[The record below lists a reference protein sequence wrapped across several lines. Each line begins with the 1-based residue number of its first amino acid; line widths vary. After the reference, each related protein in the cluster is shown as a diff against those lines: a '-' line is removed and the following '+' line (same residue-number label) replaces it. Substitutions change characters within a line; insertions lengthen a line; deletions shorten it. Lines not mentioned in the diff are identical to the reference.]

1 MKRFITHFFIITLFT
16 MVTYGQSGIKKPD
29 WKEKN
34 LVGKVK
40 KMKEKMV
47 FFDDKKQYVAFAKGE
62 GSPSDIENV
71 SITYVFNQRGYIES
85 FISENGDKV
94 PIKYDY
100 RNRTATQIYKK
111 KPGSPAM
118 EIICEFDPLKNM
130 ISQTLKMGEQTITEK
145 YKLTYNEKWQVVE
158 EEEESFLT
166 VPDLMSEDPETNS
179 SNSEL
184 GDSNHHHSTRDW
196 TPSDQDRQTRD
207 SSSQGHQETS
217 SSSQN
222 QTESSSESSADN
234 NPETLKR
241 LKERLNKRQAKNSHH
256 QSKSKHQSTSGQSK
270 KEAKAKANSDQA
282 NESSQEKGKGSVK
295 LPDTGEQAF
304 YMTLALALCSLAA
317 LIVAIYLYR
326 RYRER
331 KKLKDIHFD

>member
-29 WKEKN
+29 WQEKN

-40 KMKEKMV
+40 KLKEKMV

-62 GSPSDIENV
+62 GNPSDIENV

-158 EEEESFLT
+158 EMRTYIMSEEENGYNPNSLYIYKYNKKGY
-166 VPDLMSEDPETNS
+166 VIEQIVKEPNS
-179 SNSEL
+179 SGDWEL
-184 GDSNHHHSTRDW
+184 KSIINYQYNDRGNV
-196 TPSDQDRQTRD
+196 SDKI
-207 SSSQGHQETS
+207 ELEI
-217 SSSQN
+217 
-222 QTESSSESSADN
+222 QTEN
-234 NPETLKR
+234 NR
-241 LKERLNKRQAKNSHH
+241 
-256 QSKSKHQSTSGQSK
+256 
-270 KEAKAKANSDQA
+270 
-282 NESSQEKGKGSVK
+282 QEKKYHYEYTYDNIGNYIKKVEYLIYDS
-295 LPDTGEQAF
+295 GEEVT
-304 YMTLALALCSLAA
+304 YTEE
-317 LIVAIYLYR
+317 
-326 RYRER
+326 REI
-331 KKLKDIHFD
+331 KYYK

>member
-29 WKEKN
+29 WQEKN

-40 KMKEKMV
+40 KLKEKMV

-62 GSPSDIENV
+62 GSTSDIENV

-145 YKLTYNEKWQVVE
+145 YKLTYNDKWQVVE
-158 EEEESFLT
+158 EMRTYIMSEEENGYNPNSLYIYKYNKKGY
-166 VPDLMSEDPETNS
+166 VIEQIVKEPNS
-179 SNSEL
+179 SGDWEL
-184 GDSNHHHSTRDW
+184 KSIINYQYNDRGNV
-196 TPSDQDRQTRD
+196 SDKIELEIQTK
-207 SSSQGHQETS
+207 
-217 SSSQN
+217 
-222 QTESSSESSADN
+222 N
-234 NPETLKR
+234 NR
-241 LKERLNKRQAKNSHH
+241 
-256 QSKSKHQSTSGQSK
+256 
-270 KEAKAKANSDQA
+270 
-282 NESSQEKGKGSVK
+282 QEKKYHYEYTY
-295 LPDTGEQAF
+295 DTIGNYIKKVE
-304 YMTLALALCSLAA
+304 Y
-317 LIVAIYLYR
+317 LISDSEEEVTYTEE
-326 RYRER
+326 REIEYY
-331 KKLKDIHFD
+331 K

>member
-158 EEEESFLT
+158 EKRTYIMSEEESENSPNSLYIYKYNKKGY
-166 VPDLMSEDPETNS
+166 VIEQIVKEPNS
-179 SNSEL
+179 SGDWEL
-184 GDSNHHHSTRDW
+184 KSIINYQYNDRGDV
-196 TPSDQDRQTRD
+196 SDKI
-207 SSSQGHQETS
+207 ELEI
-217 SSSQN
+217 
-222 QTESSSESSADN
+222 QTEN
-234 NPETLKR
+234 NR
-241 LKERLNKRQAKNSHH
+241 
-256 QSKSKHQSTSGQSK
+256 
-270 KEAKAKANSDQA
+270 
-282 NESSQEKGKGSVK
+282 QEKKYHYEYTY
-295 LPDTGEQAF
+295 DTIGNYIKKVE
-304 YMTLALALCSLAA
+304 Y
-317 LIVAIYLYR
+317 LISDSEEEVTYTEE
-326 RYRER
+326 REIEYY
-331 KKLKDIHFD
+331 K

>member
-29 WKEKN
+29 WQEKN

-40 KMKEKMV
+40 KLKEKMV

-145 YKLTYNEKWQVVE
+145 YKLTYNEKWRVIE
-158 EEEESFLT
+158 EKRTYIMSEEESENFPNSLYIYKYNEKGY
-166 VPDLMSEDPETNS
+166 VIEQIVKEPNS
-179 SNSEL
+179 SGDWEL
-184 GDSNHHHSTRDW
+184 KSIINYQYNDRGNV
-196 TPSDQDRQTRD
+196 SDKI
-207 SSSQGHQETS
+207 ELEI
-217 SSSQN
+217 
-222 QTESSSESSADN
+222 QTEN
-234 NPETLKR
+234 NR
-241 LKERLNKRQAKNSHH
+241 
-256 QSKSKHQSTSGQSK
+256 
-270 KEAKAKANSDQA
+270 
-282 NESSQEKGKGSVK
+282 QEKKYHYEYTY
-295 LPDTGEQAF
+295 DTIGNYIKKVEYLIYDSGEEVT
-304 YMTLALALCSLAA
+304 YTEE
-317 LIVAIYLYR
+317 
-326 RYRER
+326 REIEYY
-331 KKLKDIHFD
+331 K

>member
-71 SITYVFNQRGYIES
+71 SITYVFNQRGYIEN

-158 EEEESFLT
+158 EKRTYIMSEEESENSPNSLYIYKYNKKGY
-166 VPDLMSEDPETNS
+166 VIEQIVKEPNS
-179 SNSEL
+179 SGDWEL
-184 GDSNHHHSTRDW
+184 KSIINYQYNDRGNV
-196 TPSDQDRQTRD
+196 SDKI
-207 SSSQGHQETS
+207 ELEI
-217 SSSQN
+217 
-222 QTESSSESSADN
+222 QTEN
-234 NPETLKR
+234 NR
-241 LKERLNKRQAKNSHH
+241 
-256 QSKSKHQSTSGQSK
+256 
-270 KEAKAKANSDQA
+270 
-282 NESSQEKGKGSVK
+282 QEKKYHYEYTY
-295 LPDTGEQAF
+295 DTIGNYIKKVEYLIYDSGEEVT
-304 YMTLALALCSLAA
+304 YTEE
-317 LIVAIYLYR
+317 
-326 RYRER
+326 REIEYY
-331 KKLKDIHFD
+331 K

>member
-1 MKRFITHFFIITLFT
+1 MTHFFIINLFT
-16 MVTYGQSGIKKPD
+16 MVTYGQSDIKKPD
-29 WKEKN
+29 WQEKN

-40 KMKEKMV
+40 KLKEKMV

-145 YKLTYNEKWQVVE
+145 YKLTYNDKWQVVE
-158 EEEESFLT
+158 EMRTYIMSEEENGYNPNSLYIYKYNKKGY
-166 VPDLMSEDPETNS
+166 VIEQVVKEPNS
-179 SNSEL
+179 SGDWEL
-184 GDSNHHHSTRDW
+184 KSIINYQYNNRGNV
-196 TPSDQDRQTRD
+196 SDKI
-207 SSSQGHQETS
+207 ELEI
-217 SSSQN
+217 
-222 QTESSSESSADN
+222 QTEN
-234 NPETLKR
+234 NR
-241 LKERLNKRQAKNSHH
+241 
-256 QSKSKHQSTSGQSK
+256 
-270 KEAKAKANSDQA
+270 
-282 NESSQEKGKGSVK
+282 QEKKYHYEYTY
-295 LPDTGEQAF
+295 DTTGNYIKKVE
-304 YMTLALALCSLAA
+304 Y
-317 LIVAIYLYR
+317 LISDSEEEVTYTEE
-326 RYRER
+326 REI
-331 KKLKDIHFD
+331 KYYK

>member
-1 MKRFITHFFIITLFT
+1 MKRFITYFFIITLFT

-29 WKEKN
+29 WQEKK

-40 KMKEKMV
+40 KLKEKMV

-62 GSPSDIENV
+62 GRPSDIENI

-145 YKLTYNEKWQVVE
+145 YKLTYNDKWQVVE
-158 EEEESFLT
+158 EKRTYIMSEEESENSPNSLYIYKYNKKGY
-166 VPDLMSEDPETNS
+166 VIEQIVKEPNS
-179 SNSEL
+179 SGDWEL
-184 GDSNHHHSTRDW
+184 KSIINYQYNNRGNV
-196 TPSDQDRQTRD
+196 SDKI
-207 SSSQGHQETS
+207 ELEI
-217 SSSQN
+217 
-222 QTESSSESSADN
+222 QTEN
-234 NPETLKR
+234 NR
-241 LKERLNKRQAKNSHH
+241 
-256 QSKSKHQSTSGQSK
+256 
-270 KEAKAKANSDQA
+270 
-282 NESSQEKGKGSVK
+282 QEKKYHYEYTY
-295 LPDTGEQAF
+295 DTIGNYIKKVE
-304 YMTLALALCSLAA
+304 Y
-317 LIVAIYLYR
+317 LISDSEEEVTYTEE
-326 RYRER
+326 REIEYY
-331 KKLKDIHFD
+331 K

>member
-29 WKEKN
+29 WQEKN

-40 KMKEKMV
+40 KLKEKMV

-158 EEEESFLT
+158 EKRT
-166 VPDLMSEDPETNS
+166 YIMSEDESENSPNSLYIYKYNKKGYVIEQIVKEPNS
-179 SNSEL
+179 SGDWEL
-184 GDSNHHHSTRDW
+184 KSIINYQYNDRGNV
-196 TPSDQDRQTRD
+196 SDKI
-207 SSSQGHQETS
+207 ELEI
-217 SSSQN
+217 
-222 QTESSSESSADN
+222 QTEN
-234 NPETLKR
+234 NR
-241 LKERLNKRQAKNSHH
+241 
-256 QSKSKHQSTSGQSK
+256 
-270 KEAKAKANSDQA
+270 
-282 NESSQEKGKGSVK
+282 QEKKYHYEYTY
-295 LPDTGEQAF
+295 DTIGNYKKKVE
-304 YMTLALALCSLAA
+304 Y
-317 LIVAIYLYR
+317 LISDSEEEVTYTEE
-326 RYRER
+326 REIEYY
-331 KKLKDIHFD
+331 K

>member
-29 WKEKN
+29 WQEKN

-40 KMKEKMV
+40 KLKEKMF

-158 EEEESFLT
+158 EKRTYIMSEEESENSPNSLYIYKYNKKGY
-166 VPDLMSEDPETNS
+166 VIEQIVKEPNS
-179 SNSEL
+179 SGDWEL
-184 GDSNHHHSTRDW
+184 KSIINYQYNDRGNV
-196 TPSDQDRQTRD
+196 SDKI
-207 SSSQGHQETS
+207 ELEI
-217 SSSQN
+217 
-222 QTESSSESSADN
+222 QTEN
-234 NPETLKR
+234 NR
-241 LKERLNKRQAKNSHH
+241 
-256 QSKSKHQSTSGQSK
+256 
-270 KEAKAKANSDQA
+270 
-282 NESSQEKGKGSVK
+282 QEKKYHYEYTY
-295 LPDTGEQAF
+295 DTIGNYIKKVEYLIYDSGEEVT
-304 YMTLALALCSLAA
+304 YTEE
-317 LIVAIYLYR
+317 
-326 RYRER
+326 REIEYY
-331 KKLKDIHFD
+331 K

>member
-40 KMKEKMV
+40 KLKEKMV

-158 EEEESFLT
+158 EKRT
-166 VPDLMSEDPETNS
+166 YIMSEQENGYNPNSLYIYKYNKKGYVIEQIVKEPNS
-179 SNSEL
+179 SGDWEL
-184 GDSNHHHSTRDW
+184 KSIINYQYNDRGNV
-196 TPSDQDRQTRD
+196 SDKI
-207 SSSQGHQETS
+207 ELEI
-217 SSSQN
+217 
-222 QTESSSESSADN
+222 QTEN
-234 NPETLKR
+234 NR
-241 LKERLNKRQAKNSHH
+241 
-256 QSKSKHQSTSGQSK
+256 
-270 KEAKAKANSDQA
+270 
-282 NESSQEKGKGSVK
+282 QEKKYHYEYTY
-295 LPDTGEQAF
+295 DTIGNYIKKVEYLIYDSGEEVT
-304 YMTLALALCSLAA
+304 YTEE
-317 LIVAIYLYR
+317 
-326 RYRER
+326 REI
-331 KKLKDIHFD
+331 KYYK

>member
-29 WKEKN
+29 WQEKN

-40 KMKEKMV
+40 KLKEKMV

-62 GSPSDIENV
+62 GSTSDIENV

-145 YKLTYNEKWQVVE
+145 YKLTYNDKWQVVE
-158 EEEESFLT
+158 EMRTYIMSEEENGYNPNSLYIYKYNKKGY
-166 VPDLMSEDPETNS
+166 VIEQIIKEPNS
-179 SNSEL
+179 SGDWEL
-184 GDSNHHHSTRDW
+184 KSIINYQYNDRGNV
-196 TPSDQDRQTRD
+196 SDKIELEIQTK
-207 SSSQGHQETS
+207 
-217 SSSQN
+217 
-222 QTESSSESSADN
+222 N
-234 NPETLKR
+234 NR
-241 LKERLNKRQAKNSHH
+241 
-256 QSKSKHQSTSGQSK
+256 
-270 KEAKAKANSDQA
+270 
-282 NESSQEKGKGSVK
+282 QEKKYHYEYTY
-295 LPDTGEQAF
+295 DTIGNYIKKVE
-304 YMTLALALCSLAA
+304 Y
-317 LIVAIYLYR
+317 LISDSEEEVTYTEE
-326 RYRER
+326 REI
-331 KKLKDIHFD
+331 KYYK

>member
-40 KMKEKMV
+40 KLKEKMV

-158 EEEESFLT
+158 EMRTYIMSEEENGYNPNSLYIYKYNKKGY
-166 VPDLMSEDPETNS
+166 VIEQIVKEPNS
-179 SNSEL
+179 SGDWEL
-184 GDSNHHHSTRDW
+184 KSIINYQYNDRGNV
-196 TPSDQDRQTRD
+196 SDKI
-207 SSSQGHQETS
+207 ELEI
-217 SSSQN
+217 
-222 QTESSSESSADN
+222 QTEN
-234 NPETLKR
+234 NR
-241 LKERLNKRQAKNSHH
+241 
-256 QSKSKHQSTSGQSK
+256 
-270 KEAKAKANSDQA
+270 
-282 NESSQEKGKGSVK
+282 QEKKYHYEYTY
-295 LPDTGEQAF
+295 DTIGNYIKKVEYLIYDSGEEVT
-304 YMTLALALCSLAA
+304 YTEE
-317 LIVAIYLYR
+317 
-326 RYRER
+326 REI
-331 KKLKDIHFD
+331 KYYK

>member
-29 WKEKN
+29 WQEKN

-40 KMKEKMV
+40 KLKEKMV

-158 EEEESFLT
+158 EKRTYIMSEEESENSPNSLYIYKYNKKGY
-166 VPDLMSEDPETNS
+166 VIEQIVKEPNS
-179 SNSEL
+179 SGDWEL
-184 GDSNHHHSTRDW
+184 KSIINYQYNDRGNV
-196 TPSDQDRQTRD
+196 SDKI
-207 SSSQGHQETS
+207 ELEI
-217 SSSQN
+217 
-222 QTESSSESSADN
+222 QTEN
-234 NPETLKR
+234 NR
-241 LKERLNKRQAKNSHH
+241 
-256 QSKSKHQSTSGQSK
+256 
-270 KEAKAKANSDQA
+270 
-282 NESSQEKGKGSVK
+282 QEKKYHYEYTY
-295 LPDTGEQAF
+295 DTIGNYIKKVEYLIYDSGEEVT
-304 YMTLALALCSLAA
+304 YTEE
-317 LIVAIYLYR
+317 
-326 RYRER
+326 REIEYY
-331 KKLKDIHFD
+331 K

>member
-1 MKRFITHFFIITLFT
+1 MKRFITYFFIITLFT

-29 WKEKN
+29 WQEKN

-40 KMKEKMV
+40 KLKEKMV

-62 GSPSDIENV
+62 GSTSDIENV

-158 EEEESFLT
+158 EKRTYIMSEEES
-166 VPDLMSEDPETNS
+166 ENS
-179 SNSEL
+179 PNSLYIYKYNKKGYVIEQIVKEPNSL
-184 GDSNHHHSTRDW
+184 GDWELKSIINYQYNDRGNV
-196 TPSDQDRQTRD
+196 SDKI
-207 SSSQGHQETS
+207 ELEI
-217 SSSQN
+217 
-222 QTESSSESSADN
+222 QTEN
-234 NPETLKR
+234 NR
-241 LKERLNKRQAKNSHH
+241 
-256 QSKSKHQSTSGQSK
+256 
-270 KEAKAKANSDQA
+270 
-282 NESSQEKGKGSVK
+282 QEKKYHYEYTY
-295 LPDTGEQAF
+295 DTIGNYIKKVEYLIYDSGEEVT
-304 YMTLALALCSLAA
+304 YTEE
-317 LIVAIYLYR
+317 
-326 RYRER
+326 REIEYY
-331 KKLKDIHFD
+331 K

>member
-40 KMKEKMV
+40 KLKEKMV

-130 ISQTLKMGEQTITEK
+130 ISQILKMGEQTITEK
-145 YKLTYNEKWQVVE
+145 YKLTYNDKWQVVE
-158 EEEESFLT
+158 EMRTYIMSEEENGYNPNSLYIYKYNKKGY
-166 VPDLMSEDPETNS
+166 VIEQIVKEPNS
-179 SNSEL
+179 SGDWEL
-184 GDSNHHHSTRDW
+184 KSIINYQYNDRGNV
-196 TPSDQDRQTRD
+196 SDKI
-207 SSSQGHQETS
+207 ELEI
-217 SSSQN
+217 
-222 QTESSSESSADN
+222 QTEN
-234 NPETLKR
+234 NR
-241 LKERLNKRQAKNSHH
+241 
-256 QSKSKHQSTSGQSK
+256 
-270 KEAKAKANSDQA
+270 
-282 NESSQEKGKGSVK
+282 QEKKYHYEYTY
-295 LPDTGEQAF
+295 DTIGNYIKKVEYLIYDSGEEVT
-304 YMTLALALCSLAA
+304 YTEE
-317 LIVAIYLYR
+317 
-326 RYRER
+326 REIEYY
-331 KKLKDIHFD
+331 K

>member
-29 WKEKN
+29 WQEKN

-40 KMKEKMV
+40 KLKEKMV

-145 YKLTYNEKWQVVE
+145 YKLTYNDKWQVVE
-158 EEEESFLT
+158 EMRTYIMSEEENGYNPNSLYIYKYNKKGY
-166 VPDLMSEDPETNS
+166 VIEQIVKEPNS
-179 SNSEL
+179 SGDWEL
-184 GDSNHHHSTRDW
+184 KSIINYQYNDRGNV
-196 TPSDQDRQTRD
+196 SDKI
-207 SSSQGHQETS
+207 ELEI
-217 SSSQN
+217 
-222 QTESSSESSADN
+222 QTEN
-234 NPETLKR
+234 NR
-241 LKERLNKRQAKNSHH
+241 
-256 QSKSKHQSTSGQSK
+256 
-270 KEAKAKANSDQA
+270 
-282 NESSQEKGKGSVK
+282 QEKKYHYEYTY
-295 LPDTGEQAF
+295 DTIGNYKKKVE
-304 YMTLALALCSLAA
+304 Y
-317 LIVAIYLYR
+317 LISDSEEEVTYTEE
-326 RYRER
+326 REIEYY
-331 KKLKDIHFD
+331 K

>member
-29 WKEKN
+29 WQEKN

-40 KMKEKMV
+40 KLKEKMV

-158 EEEESFLT
+158 EMRTYIMSEEENGYNPNSLYIYKYNKKGY
-166 VPDLMSEDPETNS
+166 VIEQIVKEPNS
-179 SNSEL
+179 SGDWEL
-184 GDSNHHHSTRDW
+184 KSIINYQYNDRGNV
-196 TPSDQDRQTRD
+196 SDKI
-207 SSSQGHQETS
+207 ELEI
-217 SSSQN
+217 
-222 QTESSSESSADN
+222 QTEN
-234 NPETLKR
+234 NR
-241 LKERLNKRQAKNSHH
+241 
-256 QSKSKHQSTSGQSK
+256 
-270 KEAKAKANSDQA
+270 
-282 NESSQEKGKGSVK
+282 QEKKYHYEYTY
-295 LPDTGEQAF
+295 DTIGNYIKKVEYLIYDSGEEVT
-304 YMTLALALCSLAA
+304 YTEE
-317 LIVAIYLYR
+317 
-326 RYRER
+326 REIEYY
-331 KKLKDIHFD
+331 K

>member
-1 MKRFITHFFIITLFT
+1 MKRFITYFFIITLFT
-16 MVTYGQSGIKKPD
+16 MVTYGQSGIKKSD
-29 WKEKN
+29 WQEKN

-40 KMKEKMV
+40 KLKEKMV

-62 GSPSDIENV
+62 DSPSDIENV

-158 EEEESFLT
+158 EKRTYIMSEEESENSPNSLYIYKYNKKGY
-166 VPDLMSEDPETNS
+166 VIEQIVKEPNS
-179 SNSEL
+179 SGDWEL
-184 GDSNHHHSTRDW
+184 KSIINYQYNDRGNV
-196 TPSDQDRQTRD
+196 SDKI
-207 SSSQGHQETS
+207 ELEI
-217 SSSQN
+217 
-222 QTESSSESSADN
+222 QTEN
-234 NPETLKR
+234 NR
-241 LKERLNKRQAKNSHH
+241 
-256 QSKSKHQSTSGQSK
+256 
-270 KEAKAKANSDQA
+270 
-282 NESSQEKGKGSVK
+282 QEKKYHYEYTYDNIGNYIKKV
-295 LPDTGEQAF
+295 E
-304 YMTLALALCSLAA
+304 Y
-317 LIVAIYLYR
+317 LISDSEEEVTYTEE
-326 RYRER
+326 REI
-331 KKLKDIHFD
+331 KYYK

>member
-29 WKEKN
+29 WQEKN

-40 KMKEKMV
+40 KLKEKMV

-158 EEEESFLT
+158 EKRTYIMSEEESENSPNSLYIYKYNKKGY
-166 VPDLMSEDPETNS
+166 VIEQIVKEPNS
-179 SNSEL
+179 SGDWEL
-184 GDSNHHHSTRDW
+184 KSIINYQYNDRGNV
-196 TPSDQDRQTRD
+196 SDKI
-207 SSSQGHQETS
+207 ELEI
-217 SSSQN
+217 
-222 QTESSSESSADN
+222 QTEN
-234 NPETLKR
+234 NR
-241 LKERLNKRQAKNSHH
+241 
-256 QSKSKHQSTSGQSK
+256 
-270 KEAKAKANSDQA
+270 
-282 NESSQEKGKGSVK
+282 QEKKYHYEYTY
-295 LPDTGEQAF
+295 DTIGNYIKKVE
-304 YMTLALALCSLAA
+304 Y
-317 LIVAIYLYR
+317 LISDSEEEVTYAEE
-326 RYRER
+326 REI
-331 KKLKDIHFD
+331 KYYK

>member
-29 WKEKN
+29 WQEKN

-40 KMKEKMV
+40 KLKEKMV

-62 GSPSDIENV
+62 GRPSDIENV

-158 EEEESFLT
+158 EKRTYIMSEEESENSPNSLYIYKYNKKGY
-166 VPDLMSEDPETNS
+166 VIEQIVKEPNS
-179 SNSEL
+179 SGDWEL
-184 GDSNHHHSTRDW
+184 KSIINYQYNDRGNV
-196 TPSDQDRQTRD
+196 SDKI
-207 SSSQGHQETS
+207 ELEI
-217 SSSQN
+217 
-222 QTESSSESSADN
+222 QTEN
-234 NPETLKR
+234 NR
-241 LKERLNKRQAKNSHH
+241 
-256 QSKSKHQSTSGQSK
+256 
-270 KEAKAKANSDQA
+270 
-282 NESSQEKGKGSVK
+282 QEKKYHYEYTY
-295 LPDTGEQAF
+295 DTIGNYIKKVE
-304 YMTLALALCSLAA
+304 Y
-317 LIVAIYLYR
+317 LISDSEEEVTYTEE
-326 RYRER
+326 REIEYY
-331 KKLKDIHFD
+331 K

>member
-29 WKEKN
+29 WQEKN

-40 KMKEKMV
+40 KLKEKMV

-62 GSPSDIENV
+62 DSPSDIENV

-158 EEEESFLT
+158 EKRTYIMSEEES
-166 VPDLMSEDPETNS
+166 ENS
-179 SNSEL
+179 PNSLYIYKYNEKGYVIEQIVKEPNSL
-184 GDSNHHHSTRDW
+184 GDWELKSIINY
-196 TPSDQDRQTRD
+196 QYNDRGNVIEKTEVEI
-207 SSSQGHQETS
+207 ET
-217 SSSQN
+217 
-222 QTESSSESSADN
+222 EN
-234 NPETLKR
+234 NR
-241 LKERLNKRQAKNSHH
+241 
-256 QSKSKHQSTSGQSK
+256 
-270 KEAKAKANSDQA
+270 
-282 NESSQEKGKGSVK
+282 QEKKYRYEYTY
-295 LPDTGEQAF
+295 DTIGNYKKKVE
-304 YMTLALALCSLAA
+304 Y
-317 LIVAIYLYR
+317 LISDSEEEVTYTEE
-326 RYRER
+326 REIEYY
-331 KKLKDIHFD
+331 K

>member
-16 MVTYGQSGIKKPD
+16 MVTYGQSGIKNPD
-29 WKEKN
+29 WQEKN

-40 KMKEKMV
+40 KLKEKMV

-158 EEEESFLT
+158 EKRTYIMSEEERENSPNSLYIYKYNKKGY
-166 VPDLMSEDPETNS
+166 VIEQIVKEPNS
-179 SNSEL
+179 SGDWEL
-184 GDSNHHHSTRDW
+184 KSIINYQYNDRGNV
-196 TPSDQDRQTRD
+196 SDKI
-207 SSSQGHQETS
+207 ELEI
-217 SSSQN
+217 
-222 QTESSSESSADN
+222 QTEN
-234 NPETLKR
+234 NR
-241 LKERLNKRQAKNSHH
+241 
-256 QSKSKHQSTSGQSK
+256 
-270 KEAKAKANSDQA
+270 
-282 NESSQEKGKGSVK
+282 QEKKYHYEYTY
-295 LPDTGEQAF
+295 DTIGNYIKKVEYLIYDSGEEVT
-304 YMTLALALCSLAA
+304 YTEE
-317 LIVAIYLYR
+317 
-326 RYRER
+326 REIEYY
-331 KKLKDIHFD
+331 K

>member
-29 WKEKN
+29 WQEKN

-40 KMKEKMV
+40 KLKEKMV
-47 FFDDKKQYVAFAKGE
+47 FFDDKKQYVAFDKGE

-158 EEEESFLT
+158 ENRT
-166 VPDLMSEDPETNS
+166 YIMSEDESENSPNSLYIYKYNKKGYVIEQIVKEPNS
-179 SNSEL
+179 SGDWEL
-184 GDSNHHHSTRDW
+184 KSIINYQYNDRGNV
-196 TPSDQDRQTRD
+196 SDKI
-207 SSSQGHQETS
+207 ELEI
-217 SSSQN
+217 
-222 QTESSSESSADN
+222 QTEN
-234 NPETLKR
+234 NR
-241 LKERLNKRQAKNSHH
+241 
-256 QSKSKHQSTSGQSK
+256 
-270 KEAKAKANSDQA
+270 
-282 NESSQEKGKGSVK
+282 QEKKYHYEYTYDNIGNYIKKVEYLIYDS
-295 LPDTGEQAF
+295 GEEVT
-304 YMTLALALCSLAA
+304 YTEE
-317 LIVAIYLYR
+317 
-326 RYRER
+326 REIEYY
-331 KKLKDIHFD
+331 K

>member
-1 MKRFITHFFIITLFT
+1 MKRFITYFFIITLFT
-16 MVTYGQSGIKKPD
+16 MVTYGQSGIKKSD
-29 WKEKN
+29 WQEKN

-40 KMKEKMV
+40 KLKEKMV

-62 GSPSDIENV
+62 DSPSDIENV

-158 EEEESFLT
+158 EKRTYIMSEEES
-166 VPDLMSEDPETNS
+166 ENS
-179 SNSEL
+179 PNSLYIYKYNEKGYVIEQIVKEPNSL
-184 GDSNHHHSTRDW
+184 GDWELKSIINYQYNDRGNV
-196 TPSDQDRQTRD
+196 SDKI
-207 SSSQGHQETS
+207 ELEI
-217 SSSQN
+217 
-222 QTESSSESSADN
+222 QTEN
-234 NPETLKR
+234 NR
-241 LKERLNKRQAKNSHH
+241 
-256 QSKSKHQSTSGQSK
+256 
-270 KEAKAKANSDQA
+270 
-282 NESSQEKGKGSVK
+282 QEKKYHYEYTY
-295 LPDTGEQAF
+295 DTIGNYIKKVE
-304 YMTLALALCSLAA
+304 Y
-317 LIVAIYLYR
+317 LISDSEEEVTYTEE
-326 RYRER
+326 REIEYY
-331 KKLKDIHFD
+331 K

>member
-29 WKEKN
+29 WQEKN

-40 KMKEKMV
+40 KLKEKMV

-62 GSPSDIENV
+62 GNPSDIENV

-158 EEEESFLT
+158 EKRTYIMSEEERENSPNSLYIYKYNKKGY
-166 VPDLMSEDPETNS
+166 VIEQIVKEPNS
-179 SNSEL
+179 SGDWEL
-184 GDSNHHHSTRDW
+184 KSIINYQYNDRGNV
-196 TPSDQDRQTRD
+196 SDKI
-207 SSSQGHQETS
+207 ELEI
-217 SSSQN
+217 
-222 QTESSSESSADN
+222 QTEN
-234 NPETLKR
+234 NR
-241 LKERLNKRQAKNSHH
+241 
-256 QSKSKHQSTSGQSK
+256 
-270 KEAKAKANSDQA
+270 
-282 NESSQEKGKGSVK
+282 QEKKYHYEYTYDNIGNYIKKVEYLIYDS
-295 LPDTGEQAF
+295 GEEVT
-304 YMTLALALCSLAA
+304 YTEE
-317 LIVAIYLYR
+317 
-326 RYRER
+326 REI
-331 KKLKDIHFD
+331 KYYK

>member
-29 WKEKN
+29 WQEKN

-40 KMKEKMV
+40 KLKEKMV

-158 EEEESFLT
+158 EMRTYIMSEEENGYNPNSLYIYKYNKKGY
-166 VPDLMSEDPETNS
+166 VIEQIVKEPNS
-179 SNSEL
+179 SGDWEL
-184 GDSNHHHSTRDW
+184 KSIINYQYNNRGNV
-196 TPSDQDRQTRD
+196 SDKI
-207 SSSQGHQETS
+207 ELEI
-217 SSSQN
+217 
-222 QTESSSESSADN
+222 QTEN
-234 NPETLKR
+234 NR
-241 LKERLNKRQAKNSHH
+241 
-256 QSKSKHQSTSGQSK
+256 
-270 KEAKAKANSDQA
+270 
-282 NESSQEKGKGSVK
+282 QEKKYHYEYTY
-295 LPDTGEQAF
+295 DTIGNYIKKVEYLIYDSGEEVT
-304 YMTLALALCSLAA
+304 YTEE
-317 LIVAIYLYR
+317 
-326 RYRER
+326 REIEYY
-331 KKLKDIHFD
+331 K

>member
-29 WKEKN
+29 WQEKN

-40 KMKEKMV
+40 KLKEKMV

-145 YKLTYNEKWQVVE
+145 YKLTYNDKWQVVE
-158 EEEESFLT
+158 EMRTYIMSDEENGYNPNSLYIYKYNKKGYVIEQIVKEPNSSGDWELKSIINYQYNNRGNVSDKIELEIQTENNRQEKKYRYEYTYDTIGNYIKKVEYLISDREEEVT
-166 VPDLMSEDPETNS
+166 Y
-179 SNSEL
+179 
-184 GDSNHHHSTRDW
+184 
-196 TPSDQDRQTRD
+196 
-207 SSSQGHQETS
+207 
-217 SSSQN
+217 
-222 QTESSSESSADN
+222 TE
-234 NPETLKR
+234 
-241 LKERLNKRQAKNSHH
+241 EREIEYYK
-256 QSKSKHQSTSGQSK
+256 
-270 KEAKAKANSDQA
+270 
-282 NESSQEKGKGSVK
+282 
-295 LPDTGEQAF
+295 
-304 YMTLALALCSLAA
+304 
-317 LIVAIYLYR
+317 
-326 RYRER
+326 
-331 KKLKDIHFD
+331 

>member
-29 WKEKN
+29 WQEKN

-40 KMKEKMV
+40 KLKEKMV

-158 EEEESFLT
+158 EKRTYIMSEEESENSPNSLYIYKYNKKGY
-166 VPDLMSEDPETNS
+166 VIEQIVKEPNS
-179 SNSEL
+179 SGDWEL
-184 GDSNHHHSTRDW
+184 KSIINYQYNDRGNV
-196 TPSDQDRQTRD
+196 SDKI
-207 SSSQGHQETS
+207 ELEI
-217 SSSQN
+217 
-222 QTESSSESSADN
+222 QTEN
-234 NPETLKR
+234 NR
-241 LKERLNKRQAKNSHH
+241 
-256 QSKSKHQSTSGQSK
+256 
-270 KEAKAKANSDQA
+270 
-282 NESSQEKGKGSVK
+282 QEKKYHYEYTY
-295 LPDTGEQAF
+295 DTIGNYIKKVEYLIYDSGEEVT
-304 YMTLALALCSLAA
+304 YTEE
-317 LIVAIYLYR
+317 
-326 RYRER
+326 REI
-331 KKLKDIHFD
+331 KYYK

>member
-29 WKEKN
+29 WQEKN
-34 LVGKVK
+34 LIGKVK
-40 KMKEKMV
+40 KLKEKMV

-62 GSPSDIENV
+62 GRPSDIENV

-145 YKLTYNEKWQVVE
+145 YKLTYNENWQVVE
-158 EEEESFLT
+158 EKRTYIMSEEES
-166 VPDLMSEDPETNS
+166 ENS
-179 SNSEL
+179 PNSLYIYKYNKKGYVIEQIVKEPNSL
-184 GDSNHHHSTRDW
+184 GDWELKSIINYQYNDRGNV
-196 TPSDQDRQTRD
+196 SDKI
-207 SSSQGHQETS
+207 ELEI
-217 SSSQN
+217 
-222 QTESSSESSADN
+222 QTEN
-234 NPETLKR
+234 NR
-241 LKERLNKRQAKNSHH
+241 
-256 QSKSKHQSTSGQSK
+256 
-270 KEAKAKANSDQA
+270 
-282 NESSQEKGKGSVK
+282 QEKKYHYEYTY
-295 LPDTGEQAF
+295 DTIGNYIKKVE
-304 YMTLALALCSLAA
+304 Y
-317 LIVAIYLYR
+317 LISDSEEEVTYTEE
-326 RYRER
+326 REIEYY
-331 KKLKDIHFD
+331 K

>member
-40 KMKEKMV
+40 KLKEKMV

-130 ISQTLKMGEQTITEK
+130 ISQILKMGEQTITEK
-145 YKLTYNEKWQVVE
+145 YKLTYNDKWQVVE
-158 EEEESFLT
+158 EMRTYIMSEEENGYNPNSLYIYKYNKKGY
-166 VPDLMSEDPETNS
+166 VIEQIVKEPNS
-179 SNSEL
+179 SGDWEL
-184 GDSNHHHSTRDW
+184 KSIINYQYNDRGNV
-196 TPSDQDRQTRD
+196 SDKI
-207 SSSQGHQETS
+207 ELEI
-217 SSSQN
+217 
-222 QTESSSESSADN
+222 QTEN
-234 NPETLKR
+234 NR
-241 LKERLNKRQAKNSHH
+241 
-256 QSKSKHQSTSGQSK
+256 
-270 KEAKAKANSDQA
+270 
-282 NESSQEKGKGSVK
+282 QEKKYHYEYTYDNIGNYIKKVEYLIYDS
-295 LPDTGEQAF
+295 GEEVT
-304 YMTLALALCSLAA
+304 YTEE
-317 LIVAIYLYR
+317 
-326 RYRER
+326 REI
-331 KKLKDIHFD
+331 KYYK

>member
-29 WKEKN
+29 WQEKN

-40 KMKEKMV
+40 KLKEKMV

-62 GSPSDIENV
+62 GSTSDIENV

-145 YKLTYNEKWQVVE
+145 YKLTYNDKWQVVE
-158 EEEESFLT
+158 EMRTYIMSEEENGYNPNSLYIYKYNKKGY
-166 VPDLMSEDPETNS
+166 VIEQIVKEPNS
-179 SNSEL
+179 SGDWEL
-184 GDSNHHHSTRDW
+184 KSIINYQYNDRGNV
-196 TPSDQDRQTRD
+196 SDKIELEIQTK
-207 SSSQGHQETS
+207 
-217 SSSQN
+217 
-222 QTESSSESSADN
+222 N
-234 NPETLKR
+234 NR
-241 LKERLNKRQAKNSHH
+241 
-256 QSKSKHQSTSGQSK
+256 
-270 KEAKAKANSDQA
+270 
-282 NESSQEKGKGSVK
+282 QEKKYHYEYTY
-295 LPDTGEQAF
+295 DTIGNYIKKVE
-304 YMTLALALCSLAA
+304 Y
-317 LIVAIYLYR
+317 LISDSEEEVTYTEE
-326 RYRER
+326 REIEYD
-331 KKLKDIHFD
+331 K

>member
-158 EEEESFLT
+158 EKRTYIMSEEESENFPNSLYIYKYNKKGY
-166 VPDLMSEDPETNS
+166 VIEQIVKEPNS
-179 SNSEL
+179 SGDWEL
-184 GDSNHHHSTRDW
+184 KSIINYQYNDRGDV
-196 TPSDQDRQTRD
+196 SDKI
-207 SSSQGHQETS
+207 ELEI
-217 SSSQN
+217 
-222 QTESSSESSADN
+222 QTEN
-234 NPETLKR
+234 NR
-241 LKERLNKRQAKNSHH
+241 
-256 QSKSKHQSTSGQSK
+256 
-270 KEAKAKANSDQA
+270 
-282 NESSQEKGKGSVK
+282 QEKKYHYEYTY
-295 LPDTGEQAF
+295 DTIGNYIKKVEYLIYDSGEEVT
-304 YMTLALALCSLAA
+304 YTEE
-317 LIVAIYLYR
+317 
-326 RYRER
+326 REIEYY
-331 KKLKDIHFD
+331 K

>member
-29 WKEKN
+29 WQEKN

-40 KMKEKMV
+40 KLKEKMV

-158 EEEESFLT
+158 EMRTYIMSEEENGYNPNSLYIYKYNKKGY
-166 VPDLMSEDPETNS
+166 VIEQIVKESNS
-179 SNSEL
+179 SGDWEL
-184 GDSNHHHSTRDW
+184 KSIINYQYNDRGNV
-196 TPSDQDRQTRD
+196 SDKI
-207 SSSQGHQETS
+207 ELEI
-217 SSSQN
+217 
-222 QTESSSESSADN
+222 QTEN
-234 NPETLKR
+234 NR
-241 LKERLNKRQAKNSHH
+241 
-256 QSKSKHQSTSGQSK
+256 
-270 KEAKAKANSDQA
+270 
-282 NESSQEKGKGSVK
+282 QEKKYHYEYTY
-295 LPDTGEQAF
+295 DTIGNYKKKVE
-304 YMTLALALCSLAA
+304 Y
-317 LIVAIYLYR
+317 LISDSEEEVTYTEE
-326 RYRER
+326 REIEYY
-331 KKLKDIHFD
+331 K

>member
-158 EEEESFLT
+158 EKRTYIMSEEESENSPNSLYIYKYNKKGY
-166 VPDLMSEDPETNS
+166 VIEQIVKEPNS
-179 SNSEL
+179 SGDWEL
-184 GDSNHHHSTRDW
+184 KSIINYQYNDRGNV
-196 TPSDQDRQTRD
+196 SDKI
-207 SSSQGHQETS
+207 ELEI
-217 SSSQN
+217 
-222 QTESSSESSADN
+222 QTEN
-234 NPETLKR
+234 NR
-241 LKERLNKRQAKNSHH
+241 
-256 QSKSKHQSTSGQSK
+256 
-270 KEAKAKANSDQA
+270 
-282 NESSQEKGKGSVK
+282 QEKKYHYEYTY
-295 LPDTGEQAF
+295 DTIGNYIKKVEYLIYDSGEEVT
-304 YMTLALALCSLAA
+304 YTEE
-317 LIVAIYLYR
+317 
-326 RYRER
+326 REIEYY
-331 KKLKDIHFD
+331 K

>member
-1 MKRFITHFFIITLFT
+1 MKRFMTHFFIITLFT

-29 WKEKN
+29 WQEKN

-40 KMKEKMV
+40 KLKEKMV

-158 EEEESFLT
+158 EMRT
-166 VPDLMSEDPETNS
+166 YIMSEDESENSPNSLYIYKYNKKGYVIEQIVKEPNS
-179 SNSEL
+179 SGDWEL
-184 GDSNHHHSTRDW
+184 KSIINYQYNNRGNV
-196 TPSDQDRQTRD
+196 SDKI
-207 SSSQGHQETS
+207 ELEI
-217 SSSQN
+217 
-222 QTESSSESSADN
+222 QTEN
-234 NPETLKR
+234 NR
-241 LKERLNKRQAKNSHH
+241 
-256 QSKSKHQSTSGQSK
+256 
-270 KEAKAKANSDQA
+270 
-282 NESSQEKGKGSVK
+282 QEKKYHYEYTYDNIGNYIKKVEYLIYDS
-295 LPDTGEQAF
+295 GEEVT
-304 YMTLALALCSLAA
+304 YTEE
-317 LIVAIYLYR
+317 
-326 RYRER
+326 REI
-331 KKLKDIHFD
+331 KYYK

>member
-29 WKEKN
+29 WQEKN

-40 KMKEKMV
+40 KLKEKMV

-158 EEEESFLT
+158 EKRTYIMSEEESENFPNSLYIYKYNKKGY
-166 VPDLMSEDPETNS
+166 VIEQIVKEPNS
-179 SNSEL
+179 SGDWEL
-184 GDSNHHHSTRDW
+184 KSIINYQYNDRGNV
-196 TPSDQDRQTRD
+196 SDKI
-207 SSSQGHQETS
+207 ELEI
-217 SSSQN
+217 
-222 QTESSSESSADN
+222 QTEN
-234 NPETLKR
+234 NR
-241 LKERLNKRQAKNSHH
+241 
-256 QSKSKHQSTSGQSK
+256 
-270 KEAKAKANSDQA
+270 
-282 NESSQEKGKGSVK
+282 QEKKYHYEYTY
-295 LPDTGEQAF
+295 DTIGNYIKKVEYLIYDSGEEVT
-304 YMTLALALCSLAA
+304 YTEE
-317 LIVAIYLYR
+317 
-326 RYRER
+326 REIEYY
-331 KKLKDIHFD
+331 K

>member
-29 WKEKN
+29 WQEKN

-40 KMKEKMV
+40 KLKEKMV

-130 ISQTLKMGEQTITEK
+130 ISQTLKMGDQTITEK

-158 EEEESFLT
+158 EMRTYIMSEEENGYNPNSLYIYKYNKKGY
-166 VPDLMSEDPETNS
+166 VIEQIVKEPNS
-179 SNSEL
+179 SGDWEL
-184 GDSNHHHSTRDW
+184 KSIINYQYNDRGNV
-196 TPSDQDRQTRD
+196 SDKI
-207 SSSQGHQETS
+207 ELEI
-217 SSSQN
+217 
-222 QTESSSESSADN
+222 QTEN
-234 NPETLKR
+234 NR
-241 LKERLNKRQAKNSHH
+241 
-256 QSKSKHQSTSGQSK
+256 
-270 KEAKAKANSDQA
+270 
-282 NESSQEKGKGSVK
+282 QEKKYHYEYTY
-295 LPDTGEQAF
+295 DTIGNYIKKVE
-304 YMTLALALCSLAA
+304 Y
-317 LIVAIYLYR
+317 LIYDSEEEVTYTEE
-326 RYRER
+326 REI
-331 KKLKDIHFD
+331 KYYK